1 MIFDT
6 HIHLNDDAFYSD
18 VENYIKIAENAGVAA
33 FLCVGY
39 DIESSKKAVELAH
52 RFNNVYAAIG
62 VHPTEFK
69 DLNIDYVGEIEK
81 LIDDRVVAI
90 GEIGLD
96 YHWDTVAR
104 DVQKEYFAKFI
115 KLAYKHKLPISL
127 HVRDAI
133 EDSYNVLNENREFLT
148 KGVMHCYSGSA
159 EMMGK
164 FIDLGMYIALGGTV
178 TFLNAKKVHE
188 VAAKVPLDKLV
199 VETDAPYLAPHPFRG
214 QMNRPEYIV
223 KVVENI
229 GAIRDLERFLVEK
242 ITFENAEKL
251 FNVVVKNNNEKD

>member
-6 HIHLNDDAFYSD
+6 HVQLNDQAFQDDLDS
-18 VENYIKIAENAGVAA
+18 YIKSAENAGVKA

-39 DIESSKKAVELAH
+39 DIESSKKAIEIAH
-52 RFNNVYAAIG
+52 KYPNVYAAIG
-62 VHPTEFK
+62 MHPTELK
-69 DLNIDYVGEIEK
+69 DTSIDYVSEIEK

-96 YHWDTVAR
+96 YHWDNVDRET
-104 DVQKEYFAKFI
+104 QKKYFEYFI
-115 KLAYKHKLPISL
+115 KLACKHKLPISL

-133 EDSYNVLNENREFLT
+133 EDCYNILKGNKEYLT

-159 EMMGK
+159 EMMPK
-164 FIDLGMYIALGGTV
+164 FIELGMYIALGGTV

-214 QMNRPEYIV
+214 QLNKPEYIT
-223 KVVENI
+223 KVVEKI
-229 GAIRDLERFLVEK
+229 GAIRDLSTFLVEEK
-242 ITFENAEKL
+242 TYENAVEL
-251 FNVVVKNNNEKD
+251 FNIKD